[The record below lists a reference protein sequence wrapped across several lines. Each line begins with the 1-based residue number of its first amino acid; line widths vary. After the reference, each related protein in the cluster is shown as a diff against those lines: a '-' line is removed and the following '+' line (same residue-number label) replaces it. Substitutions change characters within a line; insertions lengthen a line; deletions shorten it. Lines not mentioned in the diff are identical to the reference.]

1 MIGGGHFFS
10 SFGITRLTDDDR
22 RGNDIFASDAGG
34 NHRRGKTRGEGG
46 CQFRLGALD
55 WKGQFSQLTRERER
69 RIEQVLDGKPQESCK
84 MRASIKIERAVDAYG
99 NNTA

>member
-22 RGNDIFASDAGG
+22 RSGNDIFASDAGG
-34 NHRRGKTRGEGG
+34 NHRRGKTSEGG
-46 CQFRLGALD
+46 CQLRSGALD

-69 RIEQVLDGKPQESCK
+69 RIEQVLDGKPSQESCK
-84 MRASIKIERAVDAYG
+84 MRASIKIEGSGRVRQ
-99 NNTA
+99 